1 MIYLIAV
8 YFLIS
13 LSSGKFCPLMW
24 GDVTKIRY
32 LMLVVPVVII
42 NGLKRYEKSN

>member
-1 MIYLIAV
+1 MIYLISV

-13 LSSGKFCPLMW
+13 LSSGEFCPLMW

-32 LMLVVPVVII
+32 LMLVSPVVIM
-42 NGLKRYEKSN
+42 NRFKKKA